1 MTESKG
7 VRTVVVG
14 VDGSEHA
21 GAAMAWAVLMARGMS
36 WQIVA
41 VYGVPP
47 TIYMDSMYPTPV
59 LPPEFDPEWRA
70 AMKKELDEEW
80 TKPARDAGVSCRT
93 VMEDGRPASVIPKV
107 ADEVD
112 ADVIVVGRRGR
123 GGVAELL
130 LGSVSHEVV
139 LHSKRP
145 VLVVSEPPPDQA

>member
-1 MTESKG
+1 MAEG
-7 VRTVVVG
+7 ERLRTIVVG
-14 VDGSEHA
+14 VDGSQHA

-36 WQIVA
+36 SQIVA

-47 TIYMDSMYPTPV
+47 TIYVDTMYPSAV

-70 AMKKELDEEW
+70 AIKKELDEEW
-80 TKPARDAGVSCRT
+80 TKPARDAGVGCRT
-93 VMEDGRPASVIPKV
+93 VMEDGRPASVIARV

-130 LGSVSHEVV
+130 LGSVSHEAV
-139 LHSKRP
+139 LHSRRP
-145 VLVVSEPPPDQA
+145 VLVVSEPPG